1 MDIQIKGLP
10 PNLNEYDVI
19 KLVAKVLHSE
29 AFMPAEDESED
40 EDLPKQSP
48 TDNRVNFRVKL
59 NRSMQGSARNDGSG
73 ILTVPTDKIGKRFLA
88 HVKGNPIKVDK
99 RKINFWK
106 RSPAPSGIA
115 SLLGKTPFMDPEIE
129 ETHERVVES
138 LNTSLRVDLVQF
150 GVLFRP
156 TYAYP
161 VSREFSVEWSKQYT
175 TEGVAWLKFEYDH
188 KLIRITLG
196 DATTEM
202 IGSSIAINFIN
213 IIRMA
218 LGYQGKPH
226 VVFELL
232 TPPVLE
238 QIQFHRHPDD
248 DRKSKLRIG
257 HLNGAH
263 LAVSPYAW
271 QLRIEL
277 TDKDYTDLGLAFC
290 DLCKKAGID
299 NLLVQMKTVGP
310 NRQVKWHQIDAN
322 GHKFFERK
330 RIERLTRDFAKFPW
344 PVAFQLEALLRNG
357 RITTGEIESSL
368 NAIRALCETYPEHEC
383 ARVGDLLRKFNI
395 ELGKRPASE
404 SPRACFDRVMKLF
417 QFTELHITPG
427 YFQCCHIIFTPTRT
441 VLEGPYPVQSNRII
455 RRYPGYEHHF
465 IRVEF
470 RDEDRLAYR
479 WDRTVDGSQFVR
491 ERVGGILANG
501 FKLGGRS
508 FVFLAYSTS
517 ALREHSVWYLNEFFH
532 EELGY
537 WITADY
543 IRDSIGHFPEDSKL
557 VRQPSKYAARLAQA
571 FTATE
576 PSVKIRREEWEEM
589 EDLSPPPPPG
599 RRVSPYLFTDGVG
612 TISRSLGDRIWGKL
626 ISERGGDLTKRLR
639 PDAYQIRF
647 LGYKGMV
654 AVDEEMDKENT
665 GIHMRLRPSMRKF
678 DSKEEDMWEADIE
691 IARYFAYPNNMFT
704 NKALV
709 TVLENLG
716 VGCDEFEKLQQSAVA
731 SVERIHDD
739 IDAWRDVLR
748 SNNLC
753 RTFRLVHILDN
764 FVAMGLGMQATPGR
778 PRRPPQPGFDSP
790 FFKKIREVARMAIL
804 RDIKH
809 DARFGI
815 PDSYKLVGIAD
826 EGPAYIR
833 AGKENVY
840 CLGDRE
846 IYACVQRTE
855 GEDPVWLEGNCIISR
870 SPVTHV
876 GDVQRVHAIG
886 KPPAHMLS
894 SFGKLKNLV
903 VLPSVGDRSL
913 CSMLSGGDLDG
924 DLYDII
930 MCEDLLY
937 SQQEK
942 PLDFDPGETFQLNR
956 PATVDDICNF
966 IVEYIN
972 SDVVGLLSDRLLV
985 IADQSKNGIF
995 DEDCVKIA
1003 KLCSQAVDYPK
1014 QGIPVD
1020 LENGNLPRPLMRQK
1034 PDWHA
1039 AEVIRPRDNDY
1050 YRSDKAL
1057 GRLYRNIQIREVEAL
1072 SGDEA
1077 ASTTGADAITKAIE
1091 RRAEDYLD
1099 DSLPFENDLVQLFK
1113 RYAEELRYICTTH
1126 TVSNTPGV
1134 ELIEEEVVVGTILAK
1149 CSQNRWR
1156 RDRIGRMNL
1165 HMSQLIHT
1173 VERGIRWGDPQD
1185 HADQLHTLNRA
1196 FQAWKLSV
1204 AHYEDWGA
1212 KSFGLIVLA
1221 YIFDRLQILEAA
1233 REAELL

>member
-10 PNLNEYDVI
+10 PTLNDYDVT
-19 KLVAKVLHSE
+19 KLVAQVLHSE
-29 AFMPAEDESED
+29 AFMPAEDDSGD
-40 EDLPKQSP
+40 EDLPTQSP

-59 NRSMQGSARNDGSG
+59 NRSQQGSARNDGSG
-73 ILTVPTDKIGKRFLA
+73 ILTVPTDKIGRRFLS
-88 HVKGNPIKVDK
+88 HVKGNPIKVEK

-106 RSPAPSGIA
+106 RSPAPPHVA
-115 SLLGKTPFMDPEIE
+115 NLLGKTPYMDPEIE
-129 ETHERVVES
+129 ETHERIVES
-138 LNTSLRVDLVQF
+138 LNRSLRVDVVQF

-156 TYAYP
+156 TYEVP
-161 VSREFSVEWSKQYT
+161 VSREFSIEWSKQYT
-175 TEGVAWLKFEYDH
+175 TNGVAWLRFEYDH

-202 IGSSIAINFIN
+202 TGSSIAMSFSN
-213 IIRMA
+213 IQRMA

-232 TPPVLE
+232 TPPILE

-271 QLRIEL
+271 QIRIEL
-277 TDKDYTDLGLAFC
+277 TDKDYQDLGTVFS
-290 DLCKKAGID
+290 DLCKRAGID
-299 NLLVQMKTVGP
+299 NLLVRMMSVGR
-310 NRQVKWHQIDAN
+310 NKQVVWHKIEAN
-322 GHKFFERK
+322 GYKFFEWK
-330 RIERLTRDFAKFPW
+330 RIERLCREFAKFPW

-368 NAIRALCETYPEHEC
+368 DAIRELCATYPDHDC
-383 ARVGDLLRKFNI
+383 SAVGDLLRRFNT
-395 ELGKRPASE
+395 ELGKRPANE
-404 SPRACFDRVMKLF
+404 SPRACFDRVMALF
-417 QFTELHITPG
+417 RFPELHILPG

-491 ERVGGILANG
+491 DRVGGILANG
-501 FKLGGRS
+501 FKLGGRF

-517 ALREHSVWYLNEFFH
+517 ALREHSVWYINEFQL
-532 EELGY
+532 ESGE
-537 WITADY
+537 WVTAED
-543 IRDSIGHFPEDSKL
+543 IRSSIGHFPVDSAL
-557 VRQPSKYAARLAQA
+557 IRQPSKYAARLAQA

-576 PSVKIRREEWEEM
+576 PSVRIRREEWEEM
-589 EDLSPPPPPG
+589 PDLG
-599 RRVSPYLFTDGVG
+599 RKPYLFTDGVG
-612 TISRSLGDRIWGKL
+612 TISRSLGDRIWGQL
-626 ISERGGDLTKRLR
+626 IRERGGDLTKRLR
-639 PDAYQIRF
+639 PDAIRF

-665 GIHMRLRPSMRKF
+665 GIHMRLRASMRKF
-678 DSKEEDMWEADIE
+678 DSTEEAMWEADIE
-691 IARYFAYPNNMFT
+691 IARHFAYPNNMFT

-716 VGCDEFEKLQQSAVA
+716 VGCEQFEKLQQQAVA
-731 SVERIHDD
+731 GVERIHSD
-739 IDAWRDVLR
+739 IDAWILVIQ
-748 SNNLC
+748 SNSLC
-753 RTFRLVHILDN
+753 RQFRLAHILEN
-764 FVAMGLGMQATPGR
+764 FNAMGLGMKDGPKR
-778 PRRPPQPGFDSP
+778 PRRPGVPGFDSP
-790 FFKKIREVARMAIL
+790 FFQKIREVSRMAIL

-809 DARFGI
+809 DARFAI

-826 EGPAYIR
+826 EGPAYIA

-840 CLGDRE
+840 CLQEKE
-846 IYACVQRTE
+846 IFACVQRNEADEPT
-855 GEDPVWLEGNCIISR
+855 WLEGNCVITR
-870 SPVTHV
+870 SPVTNP
-876 GDVQRVHAIG
+876 GDVQRVYAIG
-886 KPPAHMLS
+886 KPPEGMLC
-894 SFGKLKNLV
+894 SFGTLKNLV

-913 CSMLSGGDLDG
+913 CSKLSGGDLDG

-930 MCEDLLY
+930 KCEDMLY
-937 SQQEK
+937 SQQEP
-942 PLDFDPGETFQLNR
+942 PLDFDPGQTFELDR

-995 DEDCVKIA
+995 DEDCFKIA

-1014 QGIPVD
+1014 QGIPVS

-1039 AEVIRPRDNDY
+1039 AEVISPRENDY

-1057 GRLYRNIQIREVEAL
+1057 GRLYRLINIVGVDAL
-1072 SGDEA
+1072 SAEEA
-1077 ASTTGADAITKAIE
+1077 ASTTGVNAITTAIE
-1091 RRAEDYLD
+1091 RRAQDYLD
-1099 DSLPFENDLVQLFK
+1099 DSLGFESDLVQLFK

-1134 ELIEEEVVVGTILAK
+1134 ELIEEEVIVGTILAK

-1165 HMSQLIHT
+1165 HMGQLIHT
-1173 VERGIRWGDPQD
+1173 VQLGIRRGDLQD
-1185 HADQLHTLNRA
+1185 PAALRLTLNRA

-1204 AHYEDWGA
+1204 ARYEDWGA
-1212 KSFGLIVLA
+1212 KSFGLVVLA
-1221 YIFDRLQILEAA
+1221 YIFDCLKIAEAA
-1233 REAELL
+1233 RDADI